1 MDITSV
7 ACLCAVCIVSSF
19 SDLGQ
24 VRTRVGEA
32 WILLPHL
39 SRAGWVEDGK
49 QEKQEAMLTG
59 FCCLLFCF
67 VVCLFV
73 FLWDLGQGV
82 RVTAGIMNILECLKH
97 LGQGTA
103 AQALI

>member
-1 MDITSV
+1 MDITSL
-7 ACLCAVCIVSSF
+7 ACLCTVCIVSSF

-39 SRAGWVEDGK
+39 SRAGWVEDGRQGEQK
-49 QEKQEAMLTG
+49 AMLTG
-59 FCCLLFCF
+59 FCCLLFC
-67 VVCLFV
+67 LFV
-73 FLWDLGQGV
+73 FMWDLGHGV

-97 LGQGTA
+97 LDQGTA